1 MEVRVGAQIH
11 PQQASYAQTR
21 DAWLRV
27 EEMGADTLFNWDH
40 FSCSTATETA
50 STSSAGLFWGRW
62 RRAPRGWSS
71 GR

>member
-11 PQQASYAQTR
+11 PQQASYAQMR

-27 EEMGADTLFNWDH
+27 EKMGPTRSLPGTT
-40 FSCSTATETA
+40 FSRSTATETA

-62 RRAPRGWSS
+62 LRASRGWSS